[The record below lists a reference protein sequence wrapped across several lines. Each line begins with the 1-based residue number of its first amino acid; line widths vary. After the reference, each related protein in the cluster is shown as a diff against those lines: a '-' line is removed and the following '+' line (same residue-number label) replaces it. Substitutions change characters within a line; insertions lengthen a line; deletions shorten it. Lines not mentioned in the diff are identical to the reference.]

1 LGIRVKKE
9 AVKALGSVALPKN
22 SFKKFIISFLIISQH
37 TFRNLKLKPSG
48 PGLLLP
54 SLHHI
59 TSLTSSKE
67 KALINKR
74 LSSSD
79 KDWN

>member
-1 LGIRVKKE
+1 MRVKKE
-9 AVKALGSVALPKN
+9 AVKALGNLALTKN
-22 SFKKFIISFLIISQH
+22 SCKKFIISTLIMFQH

-48 PGLLLP
+48 PGLLSP
-54 SLHHI
+54 SLLQI
-59 TSLTSSKE
+59 ISLTSSSE

-79 KDWN
+79 KD